1 MTYTALAVFNI
12 VFAVPI
18 MVTTL
23 FDRKYWEDPPMIA
36 LTFIWIA
43 LHVLNAIA
51 LLMR

>member
-1 MTYTALAVFNI
+1 MTYKVLAVFNI
-12 VFAVPI
+12 LFAVLI

-23 FDRKYWEDPPMIA
+23 FEKKYWEDPPMVV
-36 LTFIWIA
+36 LTFVWIT

>member
-1 MTYTALAVFNI
+1 MTYRILAVFDI
-12 VFAVPI
+12 EFAVLI

-23 FDRKYWEDPPMIA
+23 FDKKYWEDPPMIA
-36 LTFIWIA
+36 LTFVWIA